1 MNIVGIIPARMA
13 ASRFPNKPLKMIL
26 GMPML
31 GHCYYRTK
39 LVEML
44 SDVYIA
50 TCDQEIYDYAKTIG
64 GNPIMTSNT
73 HTRATTRTCEALHS
87 IEEKNEKKI
96 DIVLM
101 VQGDEPLI
109 QPNAIS
115 EALEHFRNEHVQIVN
130 IMSKFWSIEEF
141 MDKNNVKV
149 VVDKN
154 GDSLYFS
161 REAIPSPW
169 KSTPNLPMFMQTGI
183 IAFRREALIRFM
195 NLPESDLEKI
205 ESIDMNRV
213 IENGEKIRM
222 HLINQYTLGVDTQ
235 KELLIAESIL
245 RKDETT
251 FLYLRS

>member
-13 ASRFPNKPLKMIL
+13 ASRFPNKPLKEIL

-31 GHCYYRTK
+31 GHCFYRTK
-39 LVEML
+39 LAKKL

-87 IEEKNEKKI
+87 IEAIIKKKI
-96 DIVLM
+96 DIALM

-115 EALEHFRNEHVQIVN
+115 EALEHFRNEDVQIVN
-130 IMSKFWSIEEF
+130 IMSKFRSTQEF
-141 MDKNNVKV
+141 IDKNNVKV

-161 REAIPSPW
+161 REPIPSPW
-169 KSTPNLPMFMQTGI
+169 RSTSNIPMLMQTGI
-183 IAFRREALIRFM
+183 IAFRREALINFI

-213 IENGEKIRM
+213 IEHGGKIRM
-222 HLINQYTLGVDTQ
+222 HLIDQYTLGVDTQ
-235 KELLIAESIL
+235 KELLIAESML
-245 RKDETT
+245 REDKTT
-251 FLYLRS
+251 SLYLRN